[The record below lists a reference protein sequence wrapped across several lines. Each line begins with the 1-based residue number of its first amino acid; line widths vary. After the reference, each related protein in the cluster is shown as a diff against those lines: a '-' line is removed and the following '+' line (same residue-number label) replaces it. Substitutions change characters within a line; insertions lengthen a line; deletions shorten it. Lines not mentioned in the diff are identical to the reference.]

1 MDIIKVSVILPVYN
15 VEKYLTRCLDSIVN
29 QTLKEIEIICV
40 DDGST
45 DGSAKILKEYLYK
58 KGLIKVNEAQCIEH
72 SVNQNHLIIKFKLND
87 EETTRLIVKINLD
100 NNSYEF
106 F

>member
-45 DGSAKILKEYLYK
+45 DGSAKILKEYSERDDRIRVFYRENRGAGAVRNFGMQRAQGKYLSFLDSSIWIS
-58 KGLIKVNEAQCIEH
+58 KG
-72 SVNQNHLIIKFKLND
+72 
-87 EETTRLIVKINLD
+87 R
-100 NNSYEF
+100 
-106 F
+106 